1 MTAASASHPG
11 GVVVPTPAVTATGAP
26 TPEPPPAAPT
36 PGAATPAAPTPG
48 VQRHTWLE
56 DVVGL
61 VTGGVLVSFGLF
73 MLHAAGVVTGGTAGL
88 ALLVGYLTGLP
99 YPLLFVLMNLPFFV
113 LAIRR
118 KGWDFTL
125 RTVSSVVL
133 VALASVVYALPGVL
147 GGLTVEP
154 VFASIVGNLL
164 IGVGV
169 VIIFRHRSSLGG
181 FNIAALVLQE
191 RTGFRAGYTLMILDG
206 AVVVASVLAVAPL
219 LVLVS
224 ALGVVILNGSL
235 VLNHRPDRYLGV

>member
-1 MTAASASHPG
+1 MSAASAPHE
-11 GVVVPTPAVTATGAP
+11 A
-26 TPEPPPAAPT
+26 
-36 PGAATPAAPTPG
+36 PGAAATGP
-48 VQRHTWLE
+48 VLQRHTVLE

-73 MLHAAGVVTGGTAGL
+73 LLHAAGVVTGGTAGL
-88 ALLVGYLTGLP
+88 SLLVGYLTGLP
-99 YPLLFVLMNLPFFV
+99 YPLLFVLVNVPFFV

-125 RTVSSVVL
+125 RTVATVVF
-133 VALASVVYALPGVL
+133 VALASAGYALPGVL
-147 GGLTVEP
+147 GALTVEP
-154 VFASIVGNLL
+154 VFASVVGNLL

-169 VIIFRHRSSLGG
+169 LIIFRHRSSLGG

-206 AVVVASVLAVAPL
+206 LVVVASVLAVDPL

-235 VLNHRPDRYLGV
+235 VLNHRPGRYLGV

>member
-1 MTAASASHPG
+1 MTAAPAS
-11 GVVVPTPAVTATGAP
+11 
-26 TPEPPPAAPT
+26 PPAA
-36 PGAATPAAPTPG
+36 AAASGPSTPG

-61 VTGGVLVSFGLF
+61 VTGGVLVSFGLYL
-73 MLHAAGVVTGGTAGL
+73 LHAAGVVTGGTAGL

-99 YPLLFVLMNLPFFV
+99 YPLLFVLANVPFFV

-125 RTVSSVVL
+125 RTASSVVF
-133 VALASVVYALPGVL
+133 VAIASVVYALPGVL
-147 GGLTVEP
+147 GTLTVEP
-154 VFASIVGNLL
+154 VFASVVGNLL

-206 AVVVASVLAVAPL
+206 LVVVASVLAVDPL